1 MSHTKKGDTT
11 MQVERLGLDIA
22 KSSFQVH
29 GVDAHGK
36 VVVRK
41 QLSRSKV
48 LPYFAQLPPCLVG
61 REACGGAHYWAR
73 ELGQLGHEG
82 RLMAVARLQPYRTN
96 QKNDQND
103 AEAIGEAVSRPR
115 TRFVPVKSEGQ
126 QAVLTV
132 HRAREL
138 LVTERTALAN
148 PIRGGLME
156 YGIVIAQ
163 GIQRLRRE
171 LPAGLAAAETLPV
184 LVRDVVE
191 ELRERLLEL
200 ARRITEYDHR
210 VEQLAKQ
217 NEATRRV
224 RQVEGVGPITAT
236 AVVATIGNGQACHH
250 GRQFAAWLGLVPKQH
265 STGGK
270 TGWGRITKHGNVYL
284 RTLLIHGA
292 RAVLQFSAKRTD
304 RKSRWVEAVR
314 QRRGNNMAAVAL
326 AAKHARILWALV
338 ARGEAYQL
346 AAYGRFLIY
355 REQCRHR
362 MRVHNS
368 PLAARK
374 NDVMENGN
382 DRHSGNPITPQV
394 HAETVARMAPE
405 CTPDHQGQSN
415 HAHQQAEYRR
425 AVPSPLPIASTIL
438 APPGASI

>member
-1 MSHTKKGDTT
+1 
-11 MQVERLGLDIA
+11 
-22 KSSFQVH
+22 
-29 GVDAHGK
+29 
-36 VVVRK
+36 
-41 QLSRSKV
+41 
-48 LPYFAQLPPCLVG
+48 
-61 REACGGAHYWAR
+61 
-73 ELGQLGHEG
+73 
-82 RLMAVARLQPYRTN
+82 
-96 QKNDQND
+96 
-103 AEAIGEAVSRPR
+103 
-115 TRFVPVKSEGQ
+115 
-126 QAVLTV
+126 
-132 HRAREL
+132 
-138 LVTERTALAN
+138 
-148 PIRGGLME
+148 ME

-224 RQVEGVGPITAT
+224 MQVEGVGPITAT
-236 AVVATIGNGQACHH
+236 AVVATIGNGQACQH

-304 RKSRWVEAVR
+304 RKSRWGEAVR

-338 ARGEAYQL
+338 AHGQDYQL

-374 NDVMENGN
+374 
-382 DRHSGNPITPQV
+382 
-394 HAETVARMAPE
+394 ET
-405 CTPDHQGQSN
+405 
-415 HAHQQAEYRR
+415 
-425 AVPSPLPIASTIL
+425 
-438 APPGASI
+438 